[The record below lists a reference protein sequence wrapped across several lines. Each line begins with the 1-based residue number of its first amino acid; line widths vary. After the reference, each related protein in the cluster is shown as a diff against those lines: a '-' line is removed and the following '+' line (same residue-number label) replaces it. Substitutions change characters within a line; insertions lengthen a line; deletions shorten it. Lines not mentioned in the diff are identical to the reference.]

1 MIQGDVGRG
10 AEFNHPLAELWRH
23 LFDRT
28 ANFRMLAERFH
39 ALTDRLDGP
48 LRGIP
53 ALGSQELMETGY
65 IKQGWLGPH

>member
-1 MIQGDVGRG
+1 
-10 AEFNHPLAELWRH
+10 
-23 LFDRT
+23 
-28 ANFRMLAERFH
+28 MLAERFH